1 MFTAMLNLIGTM
13 FWLGLFIICVLQAS
27 NLIFNRPA
35 RTKK

>member
-1 MFTAMLNLIGTM
+1 MFTAMLNFIGTM
-13 FWLGLFIICVLQAS
+13 FFLGLGLLCVMQVM